1 MRARLW
7 LNDANKNA
15 WTIHCKKKKKKH
27 ESVNTFS
34 NFNISKECSY
44 RKIADKLAN

>member
-1 MRARLW
+1 MMQTKMHELY
-7 LNDANKNA
+7 
-15 WTIHCKKKKKKH
+15 TEKKKKKKH